1 MAPRMRPVVSF
12 ALLLAPALTAG
23 TASAQDAPNAPPA
36 GAVRVVVVRGSGAL
50 EEDADAQVPAD
61 LEPWSRQLR
70 RLELAEYQL
79 LGRSEQQA
87 TDPARPLRFDLPV
100 GMHLEARPPGPDA
113 PPLAPE
119 ELAGKVRLVLHVTRP
134 DPDAPAGEPRT
145 ETVVETEVL
154 LAPGQYCLLRCAGVL
169 PDGDLLLLV
178 CAGPRG

>member
-1 MAPRMRPVVSF
+1 MAPRMRLTVSLSLF
-12 ALLLAPALTAG
+12 ACAVALAQEPPSPAAPAA
-23 TASAQDAPNAPPA
+23 D
-36 GAVRVVVVRGSGAL
+36 AVRVVVVRGSGDL
-50 EEDADAQVPAD
+50 GEDAEAQIPAD

-79 LGRSEQQA
+79 LGQSEQKA

-100 GMHLEARPPGPDA
+100 GMHLEARPPGSDA
-113 PPLAPE
+113 APLSPE

-134 DPDAPAGEPRT
+134 DPDAPAGEPRD

-154 LAPGQYCLLRCAGVL
+154 LAPGQYCLLRCTGVL
-169 PDGDLLLLV
+169 PEGDLLLLV